1 MRANTPGVHRIVQ
14 KKKLQGY
21 SHPSRKTALPGHD
34 RLKKRDSAQP
44 PRQLLV
50 LGFRPVRPTS
60 FPYCTLREAL
70 GARMRALCRCTT
82 RCEGWLQMIAR
93 SESSAVLKRML
104 TYRIATLQ
112 THCKSLALKN
122 QAGGVVGKCRQLKI
136 RFARHFGQARGL
148 ARRNEKSPC
157 CL

>member
-1 MRANTPGVHRIVQ
+1 
-14 KKKLQGY
+14 
-21 SHPSRKTALPGHD
+21 
-34 RLKKRDSAQP
+34 
-44 PRQLLV
+44 
-50 LGFRPVRPTS
+50 
-60 FPYCTLREAL
+60 
-70 GARMRALCRCTT
+70 
-82 RCEGWLQMIAR
+82 MIAR

-148 ARRNEKSPC
+148 ARRNEK
-157 CL
+157 

>member
-1 MRANTPGVHRIVQ
+1 
-14 KKKLQGY
+14 
-21 SHPSRKTALPGHD
+21 
-34 RLKKRDSAQP
+34 
-44 PRQLLV
+44 
-50 LGFRPVRPTS
+50 
-60 FPYCTLREAL
+60 
-70 GARMRALCRCTT
+70 
-82 RCEGWLQMIAR
+82 MIAR